1 MGAGVENNALASGV
15 CDQVSCGAIRC
26 GNSLSLIES
35 TVWRWD
41 MNFAILF
48 IPLNDLH
55 SGVSSPKAP
64 VWLRA

>member
-15 CDQVSCGAIRC
+15 CDQVSCGTISC

-41 MNFAILF
+41 MNFATPFYPIE
-48 IPLNDLH
+48 
-55 SGVSSPKAP
+55 
-64 VWLRA
+64 